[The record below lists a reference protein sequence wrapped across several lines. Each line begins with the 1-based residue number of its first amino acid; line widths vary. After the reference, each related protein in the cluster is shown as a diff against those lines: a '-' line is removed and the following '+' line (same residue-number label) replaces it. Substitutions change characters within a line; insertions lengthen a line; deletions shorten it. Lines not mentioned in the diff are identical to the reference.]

1 MTRRKSN
8 TTKQIIALLLA
19 TGWSLLSNVG
29 NIDYLEWL
37 FRCFVCKHSCVKKTA
52 MLMHI
57 NDDMHIIIPRHA
69 SDNSIHPS
77 CTELPHNG
85 VII

>member
-1 MTRRKSN
+1 MTRRPSN

-37 FRCFVCKHSCVKKTA
+37 FRCFVCKHSCVKKQ
-52 MLMHI
+52 L
-57 NDDMHIIIPRHA
+57 
-69 SDNSIHPS
+69 
-77 CTELPHNG
+77 C
-85 VII
+85 